1 MRKTKIIITLG
12 PAIKD
17 LEIMKGLLQAGANLV
32 RLNFSHGSHQ
42 EHLGRIEMLRE
53 AAAELGLRI
62 PIILDN
68 KGPEIRIGKFKEGKI
83 SLNSGDIF
91 TLTTRPVLGDQKIVQ
106 VEYDALPQEVEIGS
120 TVLLDDGNMSMRVLE
135 IVDETDIVCQ
145 VLNNGELSDRKKVNL
160 PGAKISIP
168 ALNPKDVEDIR
179 FAVEHELDF
188 IAASFIRKAEDVLE
202 IRKVIEEFGGRQKI
216 IAKIE
221 SQEGLDNLDEILNVV
236 DAMMVARGDLGV
248 EVEPEQV
255 PMAQKEMIRKCNQ
268 KAIPVIT
275 ATQMLDSMI
284 RNPRPTRAEASDIA
298 NAILDGTDAIML
310 SGETASG
317 IYPVE
322 AVETMARIALYTEET
337 WVRNKAHHR
346 RIVPE
351 VTLTDAISQAVCQS
365 AETLQADAIITATST
380 GTTARMVAKYRPLAR
395 IIAVTHDE
403 LIANQL
409 CLLWGVNPLVSPHN
423 QDTDTMVSESVAAAL
438 EADLISNG
446 DLVLLTSGIRAGVPG
461 STNMMQI
468 ITVGDILAEGT
479 SVGKKSV
486 FGRAVVA
493 LSPEEADLQMN
504 QGDILITK
512 TLDSEFAQAVQ
523 KASGLI
529 TEEGGLTSP
538 AVIYGLSLNIPVM
551 VGVNNITSILK
562 TGQEITLDRY
572 GRIYRGRVRKN
583 N

>member
-248 EVEPEQV
+248 EVAPEQV
-255 PMAQKEMIRKCNQ
+255 PLAQKEMIRKCNQ

>member
-83 SLNSGDIF
+83 SLNSGDTF

-248 EVEPEQV
+248 EVAPEQV

-479 SVGKKSV
+479 SVGKRSV

>member
-236 DAMMVARGDLGV
+236 DAMMVARRDLGV
-248 EVEPEQV
+248 EVAPEQV